1 MYKFYYACIK
11 NKFDNKS
18 KLLFT
23 DIDSLMYKIK
33 SEDVYE
39 DFTSDKELFDFS
51 NYPTKLWYH
60 DNSNKLVIRKMKEG
74 TGSIAIEEFF
84 GLKPM
89 MSLFLADNDE
99 HKK

>member
-1 MYKFYYACIK
+1 MYKFYYAYIK

-33 SEDVYE
+33 SEGVYE

-51 NYPTKLWYH
+51 NYSTKLWYH
-60 DNSNKLVIRKMKEG
+60 DNWNKLVIRKMKEE

-89 MSLFLADNDE
+89 MSSFLVDNNE